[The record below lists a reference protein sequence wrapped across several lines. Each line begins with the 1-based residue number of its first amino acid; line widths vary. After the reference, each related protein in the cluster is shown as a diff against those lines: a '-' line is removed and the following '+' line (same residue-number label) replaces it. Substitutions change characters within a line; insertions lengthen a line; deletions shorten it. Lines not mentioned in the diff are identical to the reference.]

1 MHVLPSCDAGLY
13 CRKGGIFYPHAPLTL
28 TSILS
33 YPTYPAP
40 MHFREDGAFYAAP
53 APQHTLI
60 QGHSLPGGLGGTSL
74 FQSWARARAHTHTC
88 THTHTHTHTHM
99 HTHAHAHAHAH
110 GQFCRRAHSHA
121 HVPLA
126 CLVSRLSPRCLV
138 SHLPLP
144 LTCLVSRP
152 SAWCSAPPS
161 VPAPAWCPAPPSP
174 PLLPLPLIMYGSET
188 WCKTEAQGGGRARHP
203 KEER

>member
-1 MHVLPSCDAGLY
+1 MCCLRVMHVLPSCDAGLY

-88 THTHTHTHTHM
+88 THTHA
-99 HTHAHAHAHAH
+99 HTHAHAHTCTCTCTCTWTVLQTCPLTCTCASSLP
-110 GQFCRRAHSHA
+110 G
-121 HVPLA
+121 VPPLA
-126 CLVSRLSPRCLV
+126 PLPGVPSASAP
-138 SHLPLP
+138 HLPGVPPISLVFRP
-144 LTCLVSRP
+144 SLRPCPCLVSRP
-152 SAWCSAPPS
+152 S
-161 VPAPAWCPAPPSP
+161 VPAPASFAIDHVW
-174 PLLPLPLIMYGSET
+174 I
-188 WCKTEAQGGGRARHP
+188 
-203 KEER
+203 